1 MDHFAQTNRA
11 IALDFPG
18 FGKSDVKPEGEILPD
33 FYVEVVLGVLKALG
47 IEKASF
53 VGNSLGGLVSLKIA
67 LDHPQLVDK
76 LVLMGT
82 GGGFPVFTPF
92 PTVGLKML
100 FSFYEPPGPSIELL
114 RQVVQHPRR
123 SQRASTRSG

>member
-1 MDHFAQTNRA
+1 
-11 IALDFPG
+11 
-18 FGKSDVKPEGEILPD
+18 
-33 FYVEVVLGVLKALG
+33 
-47 IEKASF
+47 
-53 VGNSLGGLVSLKIA
+53 
-67 LDHPQLVDK
+67 
-76 LVLMGT
+76 MGT

-92 PTVGLKML
+92 LTVGLKML